1 MSCDATPPAAPM
13 PTHPAP
19 DSIGRRAAPQR
30 ASRLLGGVA
39 LAALAAGVV
48 GGCELRRVPD
58 GAWRLRQ
65 LATGASSS
73 HTQSAVQGP
82 RVYGLDGEALARAKH
97 RIESGDP
104 RIQAAYDRLLRE
116 AGAALLVPAAS
127 VMDKRRVP
135 PSGDK
140 HDYVSM
146 GPYWWPNPAKPGG
159 LPYVRRDG
167 ERNPEMRDD
176 YDAPRLAATTG
187 AVTTLGLAYYF
198 TDDEKYARR
207 AALLLRTWFLDPAT
221 RMNPHLRYGQGIPG
235 VTQGRAAG
243 IIETRGLVGVVD
255 AIGMLER
262 SPSWTAAD
270 DRGMAQWFSAYLG
283 WLRSSAIGKGE
294 RNAHNNHGTWY
305 DAQVA
310 ALALFT
316 GDSGLARS
324 TLATAG
330 TRRIASQVTAD
341 GRQPYELARTR
352 SLAYSV
358 MNLEGLCRLAELARH
373 VGVDLWSYRSPRGGS
388 IRRALDYLA
397 PYADP
402 RRKWPGRQITP
413 TEPDLLVLPL
423 EQARLAYG
431 DARYGALLRQIPDDA
446 VRSHRA
452 QLLYPE
458 PDSVP
463 PPSARTGL

>member
-1 MSCDATPPAAPM
+1 M

-19 DSIGRRAAPQR
+19 DSIGRRARPQR

-39 LAALAAGVV
+39 VAALAAWVS

-65 LATGASSS
+65 LATRAASS
-73 HTQSAVQGP
+73 HTPAAAEWP
-82 RVYGLDGEALARAKH
+82 RVYALDAEALARAKR
-97 RIESGDP
+97 RIASGDP
-104 RIQAAYDRLLRE
+104 RIQPAYDRLLRE

-127 VMDKRRVP
+127 VMDKQRVP

-146 GPYWWPNPAKPGG
+146 GPYWWPNPAKRGG

-167 ERNPEMRDD
+167 ERNPEIRVD

-235 VTQGRAAG
+235 ITQGRAAG
-243 IIETRGLVGVVD
+243 IIETRSLVGVVD

-270 DRGMAQWFSAYLG
+270 DRGMAQWFSTYLG
-283 WLRSSAIGKGE
+283 WLRSSPIGKGE

-310 ALALFT
+310 SLALFT
-316 GDSGLARS
+316 GDTGLARS

-330 TRRIASQVTAD
+330 TRRIASQITAD

-388 IRRALDYLA
+388 IRKALDYLA

-423 EQARLAYG
+423 EQARLAYH
-431 DARYGALLRQIPDDA
+431 DARYGALLRQIPDDV

-463 PPSARTGL
+463 VTARTGS

>member
-1 MSCDATPPAAPM
+1 MS
-13 PTHPAP
+13 THPAP
-19 DSIGRRAAPQR
+19 DSIGRRAAPER
-30 ASRLLGGVA
+30 ASRLLGGLA
-39 LAALAAGVV
+39 LAALAAGLV

-127 VMDKRRVP
+127 VMDKQRVP

-373 VGVDLWSYRSPRGGS
+373 VGVDLWSYHSPRGGS

-397 PYADP
+397 PYVDP

-458 PDSVP
+458 PDSLQA
-463 PPSARTGL
+463 SARTGL

>member
-13 PTHPAP
+13 STHPAP
-19 DSIGRRAAPQR
+19 DSIGRRAAPER
-30 ASRLLGGVA
+30 ASRLLGGLA
-39 LAALAAGVV
+39 LAALAAGLV

-127 VMDKRRVP
+127 VMDKQRVP

-294 RNAHNNHGTWY
+294 RNGHNNHGTWY

-373 VGVDLWSYRSPRGGS
+373 VGVDLWSYHSPRGGS

-397 PYADP
+397 PYVDP

-458 PDSVP
+458 PDSLQA
-463 PPSARTGL
+463 SARTGL

>member
-1 MSCDATPPAAPM
+1 ML
-13 PTHPAP
+13 THPSP
-19 DSIGRRAAPQR
+19 DPTGRRAAPQR
-30 ASRLLGGVA
+30 ASRLLGGVV
-39 LAALAAGVV
+39 LAAVAVGVL

-58 GAWRLRQ
+58 GAWRLRG
-65 LATGASSS
+65 LATRSPSAQASS
-73 HTQSAVQGP
+73 TAAPP
-82 RVYGLDGEALARAKH
+82 RVYALDAEGLTRAKR
-97 RIESGDP
+97 RIESGDQRLQP
-104 RIQAAYDRLLRE
+104 AYDRLVRE
-116 AGAALLVPAAS
+116 AGAALQVPAAS
-127 VMDKRRVP
+127 VMDKRRIP

-146 GPYWWPNPAKPGG
+146 GPHWWPNPAKPGG

-167 ERNPEMRDD
+167 ERNPEIRND
-176 YDAPRLAATTG
+176 YDAPRLAAVTG
-187 AVTTLGLAYYF
+187 AVTTLALAYYF
-198 TDDEKYARR
+198 TDDETYARR
-207 AALLLRTWFLDPAT
+207 ATLLLRTWFLDPAT

-235 VTQGRAAG
+235 ITQGRAAG
-243 IIETRGLVGVVD
+243 IIETRGFVGVVD

-262 SPSWTAAD
+262 SPGWTAAD
-270 DRGMAQWFSAYLG
+270 DRGMAQWFSTYLG
-283 WLRSSAIGKGE
+283 WLRSSPIGKQE

-316 GDSGLARS
+316 GDTALARS
-324 TLATAG
+324 TLAAAR
-330 TRRIASQVTAD
+330 TRRIGAQVTAD

-352 SLAYSV
+352 SLAYSA

-388 IRRALDYLA
+388 IRKALDYLA
-397 PYADP
+397 PYADA

-413 TEPDLLVLPL
+413 TEPDFLVLPL

-431 DARYGALLRQIPDDA
+431 DARYGALLRQIPEDA

-463 PPSARTGL
+463 GSPRAGS

>member
-1 MSCDATPPAAPM
+1 ML
-13 PTHPAP
+13 THPSPDPTGPRVAP
-19 DSIGRRAAPQR
+19 PRAQR
-30 ASRLLGGVA
+30 LRAVIL
-39 LAALAAGVV
+39 LAAVAVGVL

-58 GAWRLRQ
+58 GAWRLRG
-65 LATGASSS
+65 LATRPRSTPAPAAA
-73 HTQSAVQGP
+73 TPP
-82 RVYGLDGEALARAKH
+82 RVYALDAEGLARAKR
-97 RIESGDP
+97 RIASGDP
-104 RIQAAYDRLLRE
+104 RLQPAYDRLVRE
-116 AGAALLVPAAS
+116 AGAALQVPPAS
-127 VMDKRRVP
+127 VMDKRRIP

-146 GPYWWPNPAKPGG
+146 GPYWWPNPATPGG

-167 ERNPEMRDD
+167 ERNPEIRND
-176 YDAPRLAATTG
+176 YDAPRLAAVTG
-187 AVTTLGLAYYF
+187 AVTTLALAYYF
-198 TDDEKYARR
+198 TDDETYARR

-235 VTQGRAAG
+235 ITQGRAAG

-262 SPSWTAAD
+262 SASWTAAD
-270 DRGMAQWFSAYLG
+270 DRGMAGWLSAYLG
-283 WLRSSAIGKGE
+283 WLRSSAIGRQE
-294 RNAHNNHGTWY
+294 RSAHNNHGTWY

-310 ALALFT
+310 ALALFI
-316 GDSGLARS
+316 GDTALARS
-324 TLATAG
+324 TLEGAK
-330 TRRIASQVTAD
+330 TRRIAAQITTD

-358 MNLEGLCRLAELARH
+358 MNLEGLCRLADLARH

-388 IRRALDYLA
+388 IRKALDYLA

-423 EQARLAYG
+423 EQARLLYG
-431 DARYGALLRQIPDDA
+431 DPRYDALLRRIPQDA

-458 PDSVP
+458 QDSVP
-463 PPSARTGL
+463 VASRTGS

>member
-1 MSCDATPPAAPM
+1 
-13 PTHPAP
+13 
-19 DSIGRRAAPQR
+19 
-30 ASRLLGGVA
+30 
-39 LAALAAGVV
+39 
-48 GGCELRRVPD
+48 
-58 GAWRLRQ
+58 
-65 LATGASSS
+65 
-73 HTQSAVQGP
+73 
-82 RVYGLDGEALARAKH
+82 
-97 RIESGDP
+97 
-104 RIQAAYDRLLRE
+104 
-116 AGAALLVPAAS
+116 
-127 VMDKRRVP
+127 MDKRRVP

-146 GPYWWPNPAKPGG
+146 GPYWWPNPAKRGG

-235 VTQGRAAG
+235 ITRGRAAG

-262 SPSWTAAD
+262 SPSWTAVD

-294 RNAHNNHGTWY
+294 RTARNNHGTWY

-316 GDSGLARS
+316 GDSVLARS

-373 VGVDLWSYRSPRGGS
+373 VGVDLWSYRSPRGAS
-388 IRRALDYLA
+388 IRKALDYLA

-423 EQARLAYG
+423 EQARLAYH

-458 PDSVP
+458 PDSVQA
-463 PPSARTGL
+463 SARTGL